1 MIITNNDSAQTFN
14 IIPRSTSVTYTTLGN
29 GTVVA
34 SAGSLTISFLEE
46 STNDTFSFTNDESTK
61 YDNYL
66 GFQVNTSNKLRTSF
80 DYFITIFNT
89 STNKLV
95 YRDKVSVLPDVSVPY
110 NNEGRYSISN
120 SDYTEYAEPSNE
132 YVILDD

>member
-66 GFQVNTSNKLRTSF
+66 AFQVSTSNKLRTSF

-95 YRDKVSVLPDVSVPY
+95 YRDKVSVLPDASVPY
-110 NNEGRYSISN
+110 NNEGIYSISD

>member
-14 IIPRSTSVTYTTLGN
+14 IIPRSTSVTYTTN
-29 GTVVA
+29 GSGTLVA
-34 SAGSLTISFLEE
+34 AAGSLTISFLEE
-46 STNDTFSFTNDESTK
+46 STNDTFSLTNDESTK

-66 GFQVNTSNKLRTSF
+66 GFQVSTSNKLRTSF

-89 STNKLV
+89 TTNKLV
-95 YRDKVSVLPDVSVPY
+95 YRDKVSVLPDTSVPY

>member
-46 STNDTFSFTNDESTK
+46 STNDTFSLTNDESTK

-66 GFQVNTSNKLRTSF
+66 GFQVSTSNKLRTSF

-89 STNKLV
+89 TTNKLV
-95 YRDKVSVLPDVSVPY
+95 YRDKVSVLPDTSVPY

>member
-1 MIITNNDSAQTFN
+1 MIISNNDSAQTFN

-46 STNDTFSFTNDESTK
+46 STNDTFNFTNSQSTK

-66 GFQVNTSNKLRTSF
+66 AFQVSTSNKLRTSF
-80 DYFITIFNT
+80 DYFITIF
-89 STNKLV
+89 
-95 YRDKVSVLPDVSVPY
+95 
-110 NNEGRYSISN
+110 YSN
-120 SDYTEYAEPSNE
+120 RN
-132 YVILDD
+132 